1 MKISLILV
9 VCLLYSILG
18 KAQPGTLDY
27 SFGDSGKV
35 VSKYFGNCYGMIVQS
50 DNKIVCTGNNGQ
62 QAFQTVRYLPDG
74 MLDVSFGNEGIV
86 NPLIQETGALTTS
99 ITIQTDQKLLV
110 AGSGYKQ
117 GIPTCMIL
125 RFLPDGTL
133 DNSFGMNG
141 ISDSTFGQGE
151 SFPSIVIQSDGKIV
165 ETSWFAP
172 GFITIRFMPDG
183 TLDQDFGDKG
193 KVIST
198 FGSNAVPD
206 AIAMDSEGHIIVGG
220 NYAGNASEFIIARY
234 TSTGTLDESF
244 GNNGVVITDFGK
256 HGDQL
261 FAITTQP
268 DGKIIGAGVTGTDF
282 TGVNENMAIVRYNVN
297 GALDSSFGIN
307 GKVTVVFN
315 ATNSQ
320 ANSLILEPDGKILI
334 GGGTGGEAEGTSVD
348 FALVRLLSDGS
359 LDSVFAEDGK
369 EVTDFGLNETGTH
382 IALQS
387 GKIILAGTS
396 YTTQPENQINY
407 ALARYYN
414 DSLTKRQII
423 ITKIKRWIQHHN
435 GIEWINTPGTQSYAV
450 QRSTDGQH
458 WTTISRQAISSGQQ
472 FGVNHYSDP
481 APSSAGITYYRLQTT
496 STSNAVA
503 NSNVIAISDDEL
515 NISLSPNPAKSTMS
529 IAGLTNEKVK
539 ITVVDFSGN
548 IKMQTTVNSDSYT
561 LNITSLPSGNYILKV
576 ETSTNS
582 VTKQFVKE

>member
-1 MKISLILV
+1 M
-9 VCLLYSILG
+9 CLLGSILG

-35 VSKYFGNCYGMIVQS
+35 VSKNFGNCYGMVVQS

-62 QAFQTVRYLPDG
+62 QAFQTVRYLSDG
-74 MLDVSFGNEGIV
+74 MLDASFGNEGIV
-86 NPLIQETGALTTS
+86 NPVIQETGALTTS

-117 GIPTCMIL
+117 GIPTCVIL

-133 DNSFGMNG
+133 DNSFGING

-151 SFPSIVIQSDGKIV
+151 SFPSIVVQPDGKIV
-165 ETSWFAP
+165 ETAWFAP

-198 FGSNAVPD
+198 FGANAVPD
-206 AIAMDSEGHIIVGG
+206 AIAMDAEGRIIVGG
-220 NYAGNASEFIIARY
+220 NYSGNASEFIIVRY
-234 TSTGTLDESF
+234 TNNGVLDESF
-244 GNNGVVITDFGK
+244 GNNGVIITDFGK

-261 FAITTQP
+261 FAIATQT

-282 TGVNENMAIVRYNVN
+282 TGVNENMAIVRYNLK
-297 GALDSSFGIN
+297 GTLDSSFGTD
-307 GKVTVVFN
+307 GKVTIVFN

-359 LDSVFAEDGK
+359 LDSAFAEDGK
-369 EVTDFGLNETGTH
+369 GVTDFGLNETSTH

-414 DSLTKRQII
+414 DSLSKKQIL
-423 ITKIKRWIQHHN
+423 ITKIKKWIQHHN
-435 GIEWINTPGTQSYAV
+435 GIEWDNTPGTQSYAV
-450 QRSTDGQH
+450 QRSIDGQH
-458 WTTISRQAISSGQQ
+458 WTTVCRSQVIAYSA
-472 FGVNHYSDP
+472 HYSDP
-481 APSSAGITYYRLQTT
+481 TPSSTGTTYYRLQTT

-503 NSNVIAISDDEL
+503 NSNIIAISNDEL
-515 NISLSPNPAKSTMS
+515 NVSLSPNPAKNTLS
-529 IAGLTNEKVK
+529 IAGLPTNKKVK

-548 IKMQTTVNSDSYT
+548 TAISQQLSPVPPNAGANSQLYNLDVS
-561 LNITSLPSGNYILKV
+561 SLHAGNYVLKV
-576 ETSTNS
+576 ETGTNS
-582 VTKQFVKE
+582 VAKQFVKE